1 MIHYP
6 LGGGGGNC
14 LLFSHGINCTHNTL
28 VETSFK
34 RVCLMTGVMNPE
46 LFVSDPDPGEMKDR
60 INNQNFFFTLIVL
73 KYSSWLILLF
83 D

>member
-1 MIHYP
+1 
-6 LGGGGGNC
+6 
-14 LLFSHGINCTHNTL
+14 
-28 VETSFK
+28 
-34 RVCLMTGVMNPE
+34 MTGVMNPE